1 MRKLTSII
9 LVVLSLLMALSA
21 FGMSASA
28 APAYQ
33 TYTYAIDGTPRYSP
47 DAYSATYSID
57 SAQMGLEVELKNPS
71 DLITDKNEKVYIA
84 DTGNNRIV
92 VLDRWYKFER
102 EISTFVN
109 SQGNNDE
116 LAGPEGVFV
125 TDDAIWVCDTKK
137 SRIVKFDLE
146 GNFQRIVDEP
156 ESQLF
161 AKNHVYTPVAMAID
175 QYGRMYIVS
184 SSTYQGVIV
193 MDPDGN
199 FVGFVGSQAASIS
212 AWELLMR
219 RFRTEE
225 QQDAQ
230 DSTLTTEFN
239 NVAITP
245 DGFIYVTTS
254 SIKESE
260 VSSAISGKSKEG
272 KFMPVKLLNP
282 AGDEIMRRNGFWP
295 PAGEVALNSAFGASV
310 TGPSTVIDVAVGP
323 EKTWSIIDSKRNKIY
338 TYDFNGNLLFAF
350 GDKGSLLGSIGDIK
364 AICYQNDTMLI
375 LDKKSPTSTIIVY
388 ERTGYGDLLLQ
399 AIAAE
404 NSLDYNYAIEC
415 WEAVL
420 QRNSN
425 FDAAYVGIGN
435 AFYRSGE
442 YEKSLEYYE
451 KAYDTE
457 NWSNSYKEVRKEWM
471 SSYFIPL
478 VIALIA
484 ILVAIVKFFGFAAKY
499 NKRVAVNGRAR
510 KTFVQEL
517 MYGFYVIFH
526 PFDGFYDL
534 KHERRGSL
542 RASIV
547 FLALTVL
554 AFFYQGIGQ
563 GYVMNPT
570 HQYSTIFEQL
580 IAVMVPFLLF
590 VIANWCLT
598 TLFEGEGSF
607 KDIFIATSYSLLP
620 MPLLIIPATLCSNWV
635 TVTEASIV
643 EMVVTLAFI
652 WAFLLI
658 FFGTMVTHDY
668 SMGKNVITT
677 VGTIVAMAFIIFIV
691 LLFSLLLTKLVS
703 LVTNIVTEIEFRL

>member
-1 MRKLTSII
+1 MKKIISIV
-9 LVVLSLLMALSA
+9 LVVLSLTMLLSVFTVGA
-21 FGMSASA
+21 SASS
-28 APAYQ
+28 AYQ

-57 SAQMGLEVELKNPS
+57 STKMKLDIALNSPS

-92 VLDRWYKFER
+92 VLSRYYEFEFA
-102 EISTFVN
+102 ISTFTN

-116 LAGPEGVFV
+116 LSGPEGVFV
-125 TDDAIWVCDTKK
+125 TDDSIWVCDTKK
-137 SRIVKFDLE
+137 SRIVRFDLE
-146 GNFQRIVDEP
+146 GNFMAIIDEP

-184 SSTYQGVIV
+184 SSTYQGIIV
-193 MDPDGN
+193 MDPEGN
-199 FVGFVGSQAASIS
+199 FVGFVGSQASSIS
-212 AWELLMR
+212 AWELIMR

-225 QQDAQ
+225 QQDAME
-230 DSTLTTEFN
+230 STLTTEFN

-245 DGFIYVTTS
+245 DGFIYATTS
-254 SIKESE
+254 SIDEGS
-260 VSSAISGKSKEG
+260 VSSAITGKSKEG

-295 PAGEVALNSAFGASV
+295 PAGEVAFSGSITSTV
-310 TGPSTVIDVAVGP
+310 QGPSTVIDVAVGP

-350 GDKGSLLGSIGDIK
+350 GDKGSLLGSIGNIK

-375 LDKKSPTSTIIVY
+375 LDKSSPTATVIVY

-415 WEAVL
+415 WESVL

-435 AFYRSGE
+435 ALYRSGE
-442 YEKSLEYYE
+442 YAESLEYYE

-471 SSYFIPL
+471 SSYFIL
-478 VIALIA
+478 LMV
-484 ILVAIVKFFGFAAKY
+484 ILVLIIVALVKFFGFAAKY
-499 NKRVAVNGRAR
+499 NKKVAVNGLAR

-534 KHERRGSL
+534 KHEHRGSV

-547 FLALTVL
+547 FLALTII

-570 HQYSTIFEQL
+570 HAYSTIFEQL
-580 IAVMVPFLLF
+580 IAVLVPFFLF
-590 VIANWCLT
+590 TIANWCLT

-620 MPLLIIPATLCSNWV
+620 LPLLVIPATLCSNWV
-635 TVTEASIV
+635 TNTEASIV

-677 VGTIVAMAFIIFIV
+677 LGTILAMACIVFIV
-691 LLFSLLLTKLVS
+691 LLFSLLLSKLVG
-703 LVTNIVTEIEFRL
+703 LVTNIVTEIQFRL